1 MFTGSSYFKKGKIFT
16 KLEAWVLLDKKKK
29 PLDCQKMLDTKH
41 EEFLLEISLFFFNFG
56 PETP

>member
-16 KLEAWVLLDKKKK
+16 KLEAWVVLDTKKN
-29 PLDCQKMLDTKH
+29 LDCQKMLNTRH